1 MKQELL
7 NPQGITEYLK
17 HVLDLESTLF
27 RLKTI
32 KAEAESKL
40 EFVPPKGREIPKP
53 VKQVGRDEP
62 NNQGVISA
70 KEKSSI
76 IIRNVI
82 FLIIGFALAAFGI
95 KMFSVYSLD
104 FGEKLL
110 RSVSLVISIPLVI
123 GAIWGISQT
132 INATS
137 EGEYTKKK
145 EKYEAALSEAEKK
158 YTEEMAAYE
167 KARDEE
173 NARYTKAYEEAKTI
187 YHRACGEVNA
197 LSVPINDASKA
208 LNQLYDEN
216 VIFPKYRNLP
226 AIATMYEYFASGRC
240 YELSGPD
247 GAYNLYEAELRQNL
261 IVNKLDSILSELE
274 NLKQNQ
280 YVLYEEVKKTASIL
294 PQVSSDVTRML
305 SGIASST
312 VITAQCA
319 EASAKNTEAM
329 KYLSYIR

>member
-40 EFVPPKGREIPKP
+40 EFVPPKGREIPRPSKFIN
-53 VKQVGRDEP
+53 RDEP
-62 NNQGVISA
+62 DGSRVMENRKASYSRVAICGIVAALCFWGMSKTMKPYGDPTILAFILGTIGIMSGVLFIVGIYVAANSQS
-70 KEKSSI
+70 KEDYDQK
-76 IIRNVI
+76 R
-82 FLIIGFALAAFGI
+82 A
-95 KMFSVYSLD
+95 
-104 FGEKLL
+104 
-110 RSVSLVISIPLVI
+110 
-123 GAIWGISQT
+123 
-132 INATS
+132 
-137 EGEYTKKK
+137 
-145 EKYEAALSEAEKK
+145 KYEEAVSEAEKK

-329 KYLSYIR
+329 KYLSYIK